1 MSKYNLNAHTD
12 YEKKISK
19 QDPRIH
25 NLGSL
30 KRVWVIGAV
39 RGKANSLEKISNK
52 ILGKSLP
59 LDRLVFT
66 GNLIGNNLEDNNYST
81 RAIDLAL
88 KLRAKFISNKFSDL
102 SDVVFLR
109 GFFEELLEK
118 SIELHMSPNP
128 LELVEWMYSK
138 GLDQVL
144 KSYNISSNLLDSAAR
159 NGAAALS
166 RASIEIREAINNNP
180 GHSSYLSSL
189 KRLAYNQDKSLLFVS
204 AGISKDRPIEAQG
217 DALWWGGGFSN
228 LDEPYFDMLRLIRG
242 YDPNEKGLAS
252 GKYGITLDSGDK
264 GVCAALFQSDGQLL
278 ETIQS

>member
-1 MSKYNLNAHTD
+1 MSNYSLTAHTD
-12 YEKKISK
+12 YEKKISR
-19 QDPRIH
+19 QDSRIH

-39 RGKANSLEKISNK
+39 RGKAGSLEKISNK
-52 ILGKSLP
+52 IISKSLP

-66 GNLIGNNLEDNNYST
+66 GNLIGNNLEDKNDSI

-88 KLRAKFISNKFSDL
+88 NLRAKFMSNKFFDISDI
-102 SDVVFLR
+102 VFLR
-109 GFFEELLEK
+109 GYFEELLER

-128 LELVEWMYSK
+128 SELVEWMYSK
-138 GLDQVL
+138 GLDHVL
-144 KSYNISSNLLDSAAR
+144 KSYNIPSNLLYNAAR
-159 NGAAALS
+159 NGAVALS
-166 RASIEIREAINNNP
+166 RASIEIREAINSNP

-189 KRLAYNQDKSLLFVS
+189 KRLAYNEEKTLLFVS
-204 AGISKDRPIEAQG
+204 AGLSKDRPIETQG

-242 YDPNEKGLAS
+242 YDPNKKGLAS
-252 GKYGITLDSGDK
+252 GKYGITLDGDDQ
-264 GVCAALFQSDGQLL
+264 GVCAALFQSDGKLL

>member
-66 GNLIGNNLEDNNYST
+66 GNLIGNNMEDNNYSA

-109 GFFEELLEK
+109 GYFEELLEK

-228 LDEPYFDMLRLIRG
+228 LDEPYFEMLRLIRG
-242 YDPNEKGLAS
+242 YDPNKKGLAS

>member
-228 LDEPYFDMLRLIRG
+228 LDEPYFEMLRLIRG
-242 YDPNEKGLAS
+242 YDPNKKGLAS

>member
-66 GNLIGNNLEDNNYST
+66 GNLIGNNMEDNNYSA

-109 GFFEELLEK
+109 GYFEELLEK

-252 GKYGITLDSGDK
+252 GKY
-264 GVCAALFQSDGQLL
+264 
-278 ETIQS
+278 

>member
-81 RAIDLAL
+81 RTIDIAL
-88 KLRAKFISNKFSDL
+88 KLRAKFMSNKFSDL

-109 GFFEELLEK
+109 GYFEELLER

-128 LELVEWMYSK
+128 LELV
-138 GLDQVL
+138 
-144 KSYNISSNLLDSAAR
+144 
-159 NGAAALS
+159 
-166 RASIEIREAINNNP
+166 
-180 GHSSYLSSL
+180 
-189 KRLAYNQDKSLLFVS
+189 
-204 AGISKDRPIEAQG
+204 
-217 DALWWGGGFSN
+217 
-228 LDEPYFDMLRLIRG
+228 
-242 YDPNEKGLAS
+242 
-252 GKYGITLDSGDK
+252 
-264 GVCAALFQSDGQLL
+264 
-278 ETIQS
+278 

>member
-242 YDPNEKGLAS
+242 YDPNKKGLAS